1 MTVANSLSYR
11 GLALAIV
18 VLATC
23 IFLGCQPGVV
33 EQQRPEPVFFPPLP
47 EKPRLQFLKSFS
59 GPDDLGA
66 VTTSSFEKFVLGEPE
81 KKESI
86 STPYG
91 VAIFDGKIYACDF
104 DKRTVV
110 VLDLRKRTFSYLTK
124 DSQLKRPVN
133 IYIDENGTK
142 YVADSE
148 GGGVFVFD
156 RNDNLSTIL
165 GKELNISPMDVVVR
179 GSRCYVTDGRGKQV
193 VVLDKNTGKE
203 VTRIGKKSE
212 STGEDEPLQ
221 HLAPGEFSLISHLAL
236 DGQENLYVTD
246 MAGGRITEFD
256 KSGTV
261 KRTIG
266 RLGRNIDEFG
276 RPKGIAIDREDRI
289 WVVDSF
295 PGEVVKILD
304 KQAQLLLF
312 FGMSGREPWRMN
324 LPVKVVL
331 DYDNVELFEKYAIEG
346 AKIEFLVL
354 VSNQAGPNKINV
366 YGFGSFPE
374 PGRVTEQTRQV
385 ALEPEPQSE
394 LQQQTSTPPLL
405 TGTEPPDIGTPW
417 GQAQQD
423 KLKEEIAV
431 LYQSSKALYQSGQL
445 EKAREGFVKVLKSGV
460 IPASE
465 AMTVRSYLAD
475 IENRLAKIEPKME
488 IAELYYRS
496 MGLYRA
502 GQLEEAREGLV
513 KVLNSG
519 LIPPEMGKTIQK
531 YLADIDNALAKRQSV
546 QP

>member
-1 MTVANSLSYR
+1 MTAANSLFYR
-11 GLALAIV
+11 GLALAIA
-18 VLATC
+18 VLTTC
-23 IFLGCQPGVV
+23 VFAGCQSGVV
-33 EQQRPEPVFFPPLP
+33 EQPRPEPVFFPPRP
-47 EKPRLQFLKSFS
+47 ETPRLQFLKSFS

-66 VTTSSFEKFVLGEPE
+66 VATSSFEKFVLGEPE
-81 KKESI
+81 RKDSI

-91 VAIFDGKIYACDF
+91 VAIFDGKIYVCDF

-110 VLDLRKRTFSYLTK
+110 VMDLRKHTFGYLTK

-148 GGGVFVFD
+148 GGAVFVFD
-156 RNDNLSTIL
+156 RNDNVNKIL
-165 GKELNISPMDVVVR
+165 GKELDISPMDVVVR
-179 GSRCYVTDGRGKQV
+179 GSRCYITDGRGKQV

-203 VTRIGKKSE
+203 ITRIGKKGE
-212 STGEDEPLQ
+212 GTGEDEPLQ

-236 DGQENLYVTD
+236 DREGNIYVTD

-312 FGMSGREPWRMN
+312 FGMSGREAWRMN
-324 LPVKVVL
+324 LPVKVTL
-331 DYDNVELFEKYAIEG
+331 DYDNVGLFQKYAVEG

-366 YGFGSFPE
+366 YGFGTFPE
-374 PGRVTEQTRQV
+374 PGKVTEPTEQV
-385 ALEPEPQSE
+385 AVEPESGME
-394 LQQQTSTPPLL
+394 TQQPPLL
-405 TGTEPPDIGTPW
+405 PRTEQPETSIQLP
-417 GQAQQD
+417 QE
-423 KLKEEIAV
+423 KMREEIEA
-431 LYQSSKALYQSGQL
+431 LYQDSKALYQSGQL

-460 IPASE
+460 LPASDT
-465 AMTVRSYLAD
+465 MTVRSYLAD
-475 IENRLAKIEPKME
+475 IENRLTKTEPKME

-531 YLADIDNALAKRQSV
+531 YLADIDNALAKKQSV

>member
-1 MTVANSLSYR
+1 L
-11 GLALAIV
+11 
-18 VLATC
+18 
-23 IFLGCQPGVV
+23 V
-33 EQQRPEPVFFPPLP
+33 EQQRPEPVFFPPRP

-81 KKESI
+81 KKDSI

-91 VAIFDGKIYACDF
+91 VAIFDGKIYVCDF

-110 VLDLRKRTFSYLTK
+110 VMDLRKHTFSYLTK
-124 DSQLKRPVN
+124 DTLLKRPVN
-133 IYIDENGTK
+133 IYIDDKGAK

-148 GGGVFVFD
+148 GGAVFVFD
-156 RNDNLSTIL
+156 RNDNLSKIL
-165 GKELNISPMDVVVR
+165 GKELDISPMDVVVR
-179 GSRCYVTDGRGKQV
+179 GSRCYITDGRGKQV

-203 VTRIGKKSE
+203 ITRIGKKSE
-212 STGEDEPLQ
+212 SKGEDEPLQ
-221 HLAPGEFSLISHLAL
+221 NLAPGEFSLISHIAL
-236 DGQENLYVTD
+236 DRQENLYVTD

-276 RPKGIAIDREDRI
+276 RPKGIEIDREDRI

-304 KQAQLLLF
+304 RQAQLLLF
-312 FGMSGREPWRMN
+312 FGMAGPEPWRMN
-324 LPVKVVL
+324 LPVKVTL
-331 DYDNVELFEKYAIEG
+331 DYDNVEYFEKYAVEG

-366 YGFGSFPE
+366 YGFGTFPE
-374 PGRVTEQTRQV
+374 PGKVTEAIEQV
-385 ALEPEPQSE
+385 AIEPKSGTET
-394 LQQQTSTPPLL
+394 QQPLL
-405 TGTEPPDIGTPW
+405 TETEQPETSIKSP
-417 GQAQQD
+417 QE
-423 KLKEEIAV
+423 KLKEEIDA
-431 LYQSSKALYQSGQL
+431 LYQSSKALYQSGRL
-445 EKAREGFVKVLKSGV
+445 EKAREGFIKVLKSGV
-460 IPASE
+460 LSSSE
-465 AMTVRSYLAD
+465 TTMVRSYLTD
-475 IENRLAKIEPKME
+475 IENRLTSTEPKME

-496 MGLYRA
+496 MAQYRA

-531 YLADIDNALAKRQSV
+531 YLADIENALAKKQSV

>member
-1 MTVANSLSYR
+1 MTVANPLSYR
-11 GLALAIV
+11 GLALAIA

-23 IFLGCQPGVV
+23 VFVGCQPGVV
-33 EQQRPEPVFFPPLP
+33 EQQRPEPVFFPPRP
-47 EKPRLQFLKSFS
+47 ETPRLQFLKSFS

-81 KKESI
+81 KKDSI

-110 VLDLRKRTFSYLTK
+110 VMDLRKRTFGYLTK

-133 IYIDENGTK
+133 IYIDENGAK

-148 GGGVFVFD
+148 GGAVFVFD
-156 RNDNLSTIL
+156 RNDNLSKTL
-165 GKELNISPMDVVVR
+165 GRELNISPMDVAVR
-179 GSRCYVTDGRGKQV
+179 GPRCYITDGRGKQV

-203 VTRIGKKSE
+203 ITRIGKKGE
-212 STGEDEPLQ
+212 STGADEPLQ

-236 DGQENLYVTD
+236 DREENIYVTD

-312 FGMSGREPWRMN
+312 FGMAGGEPWRMN
-324 LPVKVVL
+324 LPVKVTL
-331 DYDNVELFEKYAIEG
+331 DYDNVGLFQKYAVEG
-346 AKIEFLVL
+346 ARIEFLVL

-366 YGFGSFPE
+366 YGFGTFPE
-374 PGRVTEQTRQV
+374 PGKPALQSEQV
-385 ALEPEPQSE
+385 AVESEPGSE
-394 LQQQTSTPPLL
+394 LQQPPLP
-405 TGTEPPDIGTPW
+405 TGTQPPEVGAP
-417 GQAQQD
+417 QD
-423 KLKEEIAV
+423 KLKEEIEA
-431 LYQSSKALYQSGQL
+431 LYQNSKALYQSGQL
-445 EKAREGFVKVLKSGV
+445 EKAREGFVKVLKSGML
-460 IPASE
+460 PASD

-475 IENRLAKIEPKME
+475 IENRLTKTEPKME